1 MNKKD
6 LEMGLSELRA
16 KALKKTV
23 PIVGSLALLVAGAL
37 GTIENTADAE
47 ATYKVES

>member
-1 MNKKD
+1 MNWRGFLYHKQKQMNREQLND
-6 LEMGLSELRA
+6 ALSEMRA

-37 GTIENTADAE
+37 
-47 ATYKVES
+47 